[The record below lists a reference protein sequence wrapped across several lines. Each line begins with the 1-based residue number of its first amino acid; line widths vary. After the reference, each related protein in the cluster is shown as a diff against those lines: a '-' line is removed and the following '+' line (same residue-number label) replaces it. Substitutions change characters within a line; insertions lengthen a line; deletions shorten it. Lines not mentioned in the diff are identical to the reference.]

1 MYKNHPVHRL
11 IEIDSLI
18 AVYDFPRPL
27 GFYFQGESHDFWECV
42 FVRNGAVT
50 ATADERVYQL
60 TPGKLLLHKPMEF
73 HRIWADENCAPWVTN
88 ISFEA
93 HGELTPKLSNRC
105 FDLQPDQQNRLFA
118 VVSAFRQAQH
128 AYETGDNHLY
138 RTYTNIT
145 SSLLEA
151 FLIDLAE
158 NTKDNTPSQSPNDER
173 YSQII
178 QVMQANLREN
188 LSLPQLAEK
197 CQMSI
202 SNMKRIF
209 SQYSDVGIAKYY
221 LTLRLRYA
229 MELLEDG
236 MPASRVAEA
245 LHFNDNAYFYTV
257 FKREMGITPMQYR
270 KNKSHLPS
278 MRPGQ

>member
-1 MYKNHPVHRL
+1 MYTNHPVHRL

-42 FVRNGAVT
+42 FVRNGTVT

-73 HRIWADENCAPWVTN
+73 HRIWAEENCAPWVTN

-93 HGELTPKLSNRC
+93 HGELTQKLSKRC
-105 FDLQPDQQNRLFA
+105 FDLQPDQQERLFA

-128 AYETGDNHLY
+128 AFEKGDNHLY
-138 RTYTNIT
+138 RTYSNIT

-158 NTKDNTPSQSPNDER
+158 NTKDNTPSKLPNDER

-178 QVMQANLREN
+178 QAMQANLKEN

-197 CQMSI
+197 CQMSV

-209 SQYSDVGIAKYY
+209 SRYSDVGIAKYY

-229 MELLEDG
+229 MELLEKG
-236 MPASRVAEA
+236 MPASQVAEA
-245 LHFNDNAYFYTV
+245 LQFNDSAYFYTV
-257 FKREMGITPMQYR
+257 FKREIGITPMQYR
-270 KNKSHLPS
+270 KNKSLPAS
-278 MRPGQ
+278 MRSGQ

>member
-1 MYKNHPVHRL
+1 MYINHPIHRL

-42 FVRNGAVT
+42 FVRNGTVT

-73 HRIWADENCAPWVTN
+73 HRIWAEENCAPWVTN

-93 HGELTPKLSNRC
+93 HGELTQKLSNRC
-105 FDLQPDQQNRLFA
+105 FDLQTDQQERLFA

-128 AYETGDNHLY
+128 AFEKGDNHLY
-138 RTYTNIT
+138 RTYSNIT

-158 NTKDNTPSQSPNDER
+158 NTKDNTPSKSPNDER

-178 QVMQANLREN
+178 QVMQANLKEN

-197 CQMSI
+197 CQLSV

-209 SQYSDVGIAKYY
+209 SRYSDVGIAKYY

-229 MELLEDG
+229 MELLENG

-245 LHFNDNAYFYTV
+245 LQFNDSAYFYTV
-257 FKREMGITPMQYR
+257 FKREIGITPMQYR
-270 KNKSHLPS
+270 KNKSQPAS
-278 MRPGQ
+278 MRSGQ